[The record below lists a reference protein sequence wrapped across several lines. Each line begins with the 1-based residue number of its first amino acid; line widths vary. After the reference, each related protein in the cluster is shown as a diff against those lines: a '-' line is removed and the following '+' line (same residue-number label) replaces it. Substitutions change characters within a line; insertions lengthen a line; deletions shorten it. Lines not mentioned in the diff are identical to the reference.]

1 MSQIATREHKRLAGK
16 LKNVLATYNEAEDL
30 INIGAYKSGSNPE
43 IDYAITMIQQVN
55 AFLQQEV
62 DEKVSF
68 EESVEGLEK
77 MFGEEQ
83 K

>member
-1 MSQIATREHKRLAGK
+1 MTGVQTCALPISGK

-43 IDYAITMIQQVN
+43 IDYAISMIGQVN
-55 AFLQQEV
+55 RFLQQEV

-68 EESVEGLEK
+68 EESVSRLEE
-77 MFGEEQ
+77 MFAE